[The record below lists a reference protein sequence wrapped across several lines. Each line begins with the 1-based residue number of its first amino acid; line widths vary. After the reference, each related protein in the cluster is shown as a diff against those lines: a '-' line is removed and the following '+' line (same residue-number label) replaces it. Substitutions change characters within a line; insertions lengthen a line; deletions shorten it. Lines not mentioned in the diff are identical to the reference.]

1 MNKKILILPL
11 LLIFVFPAS
20 AATIHG
26 KIYDWYTLEPMKNVI
41 VEVNSTPSQC
51 MVAKSATYSF
61 DLPPGNYLIQARY
74 YENNVLTLYTEENIT
89 IIEEGDYV
97 LDLIMLPAV
106 DEEIMD
112 IPDVEINENHEEI
125 WIYLFFGIVSGIIVM
140 LFFFKRKKRVKE
152 VVDYGEL
159 PEDLKEVISIIQQNG
174 GRITQKEL
182 RKRLS
187 LSEAKISLM
196 ITDLENRGLVTKIK
210 KGRGN
215 VIILTNDRK
224 L

>member
-1 MNKKILILPL
+1 
-11 LLIFVFPAS
+11 
-20 AATIHG
+20 
-26 KIYDWYTLEPMKNVI
+26 
-41 VEVNSTPSQC
+41 
-51 MVAKSATYSF
+51 
-61 DLPPGNYLIQARY
+61 
-74 YENNVLTLYTEENIT
+74 
-89 IIEEGDYV
+89 
-97 LDLIMLPAV
+97 MLPAV

-112 IPDVEINENHEEI
+112 IPDVE
-125 WIYLFFGIVSGIIVM
+125 
-140 LFFFKRKKRVKE
+140 KRVKE

-182 RKRLS
+182 RKKLS

-210 KGRGN
+210 KERGN

>member
-1 MNKKILILPL
+1 
-11 LLIFVFPAS
+11 
-20 AATIHG
+20 
-26 KIYDWYTLEPMKNVI
+26 
-41 VEVNSTPSQC
+41 
-51 MVAKSATYSF
+51 
-61 DLPPGNYLIQARY
+61 
-74 YENNVLTLYTEENIT
+74 
-89 IIEEGDYV
+89 
-97 LDLIMLPAV
+97 MLPAV

-112 IPDVEINENHEEI
+112 IPDVE
-125 WIYLFFGIVSGIIVM
+125 
-140 LFFFKRKKRVKE
+140 KRVKE

-182 RKRLS
+182 RKKLS